1 MLTLHQSLPAS
12 FATNPDAKRVPFSPN
27 DTPEAV
33 KENVFAT
40 VGLHPALKLAVRI
53 TNTEPLVPLG
63 SIDTD
68 SVITSLDIWLMETR
82 EKIKW
87 RNMQQAACN
96 VVVDCSG
103 GTIELF
109 RSMRGT
115 HELKQA
121 HRLVA
126 DQTALTISF
135 KPPELP
141 PSVFI
146 VNHGV
151 NGRVFE
157 LEPHKTVG
165 DLQACCADT
174 FNVPIDSQARS
185 AWLSLGAH
193 GCLTLHPAP
202 SPLTPHSRRFSPAAR
217 TQALLARLKV
227 SRERSFP
234 PAACVSMTRA
244 GRSARSTSCTSS
256 CGPEA
261 APSS

>member
-53 TNTEPLVPLG
+53 TACSPGLVPLG

-68 SVITSLDIWLMETR
+68 SVITSLDIWLMETG

-115 HELKQA
+115 HELMQA

-185 AWLSLGAH
+185 AWVSLGAH

-202 SPLTPHSRRFSPAAR
+202 LPLTPHSRRFS
-217 TQALLARLKV
+217 
-227 SRERSFP
+227 

>member
-68 SVITSLDIWLMETR
+68 SVITSLDIWLMKTG
-82 EKIKW
+82 EKAKW
-87 RNMQQAACN
+87 RQQAACN

-109 RSMRGT
+109 RSMRGP

-121 HRLVA
+121 HRFVA

-135 KPPELP
+135 K
-141 PSVFI
+141 
-146 VNHGV
+146 
-151 NGRVFE
+151 
-157 LEPHKTVG
+157 
-165 DLQACCADT
+165 
-174 FNVPIDSQARS
+174 
-185 AWLSLGAH
+185 
-193 GCLTLHPAP
+193 
-202 SPLTPHSRRFSPAAR
+202 
-217 TQALLARLKV
+217 
-227 SRERSFP
+227 
-234 PAACVSMTRA
+234 
-244 GRSARSTSCTSS
+244 
-256 CGPEA
+256 
-261 APSS
+261 